1 MGLHKDLFFGM
12 LVLSYRC
19 VGVPVRPEKANQI
32 SLSGY
37 PKSNIERSQ
46 NQDMLNVSELP
57 DNFSAYF
64 QIETN

>member
-1 MGLHKDLFFGM
+1 MGLRKDLFFGM
-12 LVLSYRC
+12 RVIFNWC

-46 NQDMLNVSELP
+46 NPDMLNVSELP